1 MSLVEENKTYATDAG
16 HYYTTDGEPAY
27 EVPYKDKK
35 RAGEM
40 RPTTIKDCREL
51 GLYPSVTTI
60 MKVIDKGNSLT
71 NWMKRKVAE
80 AAYQVGNPGELESM
94 EAYTEYVLQKA
105 EEAMTAQ
112 RDKGSRDHGIVE
124 EYFRLVSQAGHR
136 SDRYEVD
143 VLYADSKPVEA
154 VLAAFGDLG
163 IAGQRIDSEKSFAC
177 DLGYGGKIDISGI
190 REGMKTDGIWI
201 VDFKFVDRLEK
212 KKDYVEKV
220 AQGAAYLYGRY
231 GLPGLQYGRFANIFV
246 ETGSYEYEVRE
257 WTYEE
262 IQHGWEVFDAARILW
277 RKINK
282 YEP

>member
-1 MSLVEENKTYATDAG
+1 MNLVEENKTYATDAG
-16 HYYTTDGEPAY
+16 HWYTTDGECAY
-27 EVPYKDKK
+27 TQPNKSKP
-35 RAGEM
+35 GEL
-40 RPTTIKDCREL
+40 RPTTIKDARKL
-51 GLYPSVTTI
+51 NLVPSVSGI
-60 MKVIDKGNSLT
+60 LKVIDKGNSLT

-80 AAYQVGNPGELESM
+80 AAYQVGNPGEMESM
-94 EAYTEYVLQKA
+94 EAYTEYVLRKA

-124 EYFRLVSQAGHR
+124 EYFRERSQIVTGPDALDVVSKYIGCTP
-136 SDRYEVD
+136 
-143 VLYADSKPVEA
+143 LNA
-154 VLAAFGDLG
+154 VLGAFDDLG
-163 IAGQRIDSEKSFAC
+163 ILGQPIDSEKSFAC
-177 DLGYGGKIDISGI
+177 DLGYGGKIDVSGI
-190 REGMKTDGIWI
+190 RQGMSTDGIWI

-231 GLPGLQYGRFANIFV
+231 GLPGLQYGRFANIFTST
-246 ETGSYEYEVRE
+246 ETYEYEVRE

-277 RKINK
+277 RKINR